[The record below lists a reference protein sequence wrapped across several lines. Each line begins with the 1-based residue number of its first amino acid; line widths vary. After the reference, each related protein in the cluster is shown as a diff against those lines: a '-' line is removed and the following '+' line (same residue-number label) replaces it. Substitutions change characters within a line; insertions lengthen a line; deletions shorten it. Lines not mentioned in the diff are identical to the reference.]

1 MGVIRATAYPSRYVE
16 AFNREWEENE
26 AVGQEREYAQR
37 ERVARLYAAA
47 RVRSP
52 WFRDADA
59 QREIA
64 RTLGLAMNVKPLYT
78 RNRGGSLYDRG
89 WYDIGDWRICGKHVL
104 TENFTL
110 DTMPCVLKA
119 LEALGRRGFAPDGE
133 LALHF
138 VPKQC
143 NMEMV
148 MNAYTILDARRELV
162 EMALGLREEV
172 QLVVDRDLA
181 FSLPLDAFS
190 IPAIEACA
198 CLLVQVCAMA
208 ASTRKARMKPCNM
221 SNPKYQMR
229 SWLLRLGFIG
239 EQFARP
245 RQTLLEHLDG
255 NAAFFDDA
263 GRQKAKE
270 KRQRQKAVALA

>member
-1 MGVIRATAYPSRYVE
+1 
-16 AFNREWEENE
+16 
-26 AVGQEREYAQR
+26 
-37 ERVARLYAAA
+37 
-47 RVRSP
+47 
-52 WFRDADA
+52 
-59 QREIA
+59 
-64 RTLGLAMNVKPLYT
+64 
-78 RNRGGSLYDRG
+78 
-89 WYDIGDWRICGKHVL
+89 
-104 TENFTL
+104 
-110 DTMPCVLKA
+110 
-119 LEALGRRGFAPDGE
+119 
-133 LALHF
+133 
-138 VPKQC
+138 
-143 NMEMV
+143 
-148 MNAYTILDARRELV
+148 
-162 EMALGLREEV
+162 MALGLREEV

-239 EQFARP
+239 DQFARP